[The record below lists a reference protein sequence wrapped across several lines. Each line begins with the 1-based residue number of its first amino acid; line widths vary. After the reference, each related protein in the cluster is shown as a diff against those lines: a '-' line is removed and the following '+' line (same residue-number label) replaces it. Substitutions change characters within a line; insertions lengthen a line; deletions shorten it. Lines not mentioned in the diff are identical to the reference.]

1 MRAIDNFISN
11 TKEFA
16 GLPVSKTITAKL
28 VPVGKTRDNIDKMNI
43 LESDKQREEA
53 FVRVKKY
60 IDRVHKYFIEEC
72 LKQQDS
78 GKSVYVPENE
88 FNKLYTLRVNL
99 KNLNGKERKNAQKEI
114 QVEENRLRKL
124 ISEIFKAHPN
134 YKNLCGVN
142 LFTELLPSYCNEEE
156 MKDVNL
162 FKGFYSYFTKFNKLR
177 EQLYVS
183 DDIHTAVAHRIIN
196 DNYPVYIDNKLIL
209 ERIRSECKELYD
221 LSENGRQL
229 FHELNQ
235 TYTMD
240 YGMSSSYISMYNS
253 TISGTFDEDGN
264 QTCRGLNQLINEY
277 RQKNKECRIPYF
289 KPLYKNLMS
298 DKKPLFS
305 VSYFESTAE
314 IKDAV
319 ITFNESIRKP
329 YERFISYI
337 TKSFPIDT
345 WCVEKKNLNRLSH
358 IICSNPFTLD
368 NLVSASKKFS
378 KNQPDI
384 YSASD
389 FKELLSENILEETE
403 FHFDFLQYKDYLLQF
418 RPQDFFSKIP
428 FDRIT
433 DIQYDKKQALEL
445 KEYLQSVLD
454 YYNMLRILVIDSED
468 ERIISNEITY
478 NEEYYTELELII
490 DALNPIVKLY
500 NKVRNFVTK
509 SLKQEKEIKLNFD
522 CSSLLDGWAESQE
535 KVKNG
540 LIFHDESED
549 KYYLGIYN
557 QNMKK
562 PDFEYVSD
570 STFKKM
576 VLNTIP
582 EPYKML
588 PKVFFSKKGLETYKP
603 SEEIIEGYKNKLHKK
618 SSGKFD
624 LSFCHRLIDYY
635 KDSIRQRDEWNCFNF
650 NFKPTEEYQDTFEF
664 FNEVSEGGYSLEMV
678 GINKDIL
685 MKAVDEGSIFLFEIY
700 NKYLANKAHGKDTYT
715 QIIRSALSGKKSNV
729 QFCGGAQIYY
739 RPALIKEEATH
750 KKGSVIVNKISKE
763 GFTINSDVYKN
774 ICSHFNHNTALSS
787 EAKTL
792 LDSGS
797 VIYKTADRDL
807 YKDRRYM
814 YESFSFLCPV
824 KINWQAK
831 DINPFTFN
839 KAVLDAIRSDDD
851 VKILSINRGENNLV
865 YAVLMDKKGKVIL
878 DKSFNIIQSGK
889 QNVNY
894 KNKLIE
900 KSKDRANSRTNWQ
913 EIDKIKDLKSG
924 YLSFVIAEITRLI
937 IENNAVLVL
946 ESLSNDFKSG
956 RQFIESNIYQ
966 QFEMAL
972 VTKLSCIILKEN
984 EYGTPGSLEH
994 PYQLV
999 PKFTSFDN
1007 ISLQF
1012 GFVFFINP
1020 AYISKTDPESGI
1032 INFFNFNALT
1042 NNEKRTEFFKNF
1054 DNITVENDK
1063 LVFLYHP
1070 GNFNKDFKSID
1081 LFKVIAA
1088 GKRNVWNPKTKKF
1101 EIIDLELEGK
1111 TVYENL
1117 LSYDYT
1123 NIAELFKDKCCNGV
1137 LPHPAAT
1144 ERLLR
1149 IFMAAVSSRTF
1160 VLDDWQYISPMG
1172 NENEFTGKSFD
1183 FIAAYN
1189 LANKFKTILE
1199 RSKDSEYLSNIKT
1212 VEYVSSLIWNRVAN
1226 L

>member
-1 MRAIDNFISN
+1 MAR
-11 TKEFA
+11 
-16 GLPVSKTITAKL
+16 
-28 VPVGKTRDNIDKMNI
+28 I
-43 LESDKQREEA
+43 L
-53 FVRVKKY
+53 
-60 IDRVHKYFIEEC
+60 
-72 LKQQDS
+72 
-78 GKSVYVPENE
+78 
-88 FNKLYTLRVNL
+88 
-99 KNLNGKERKNAQKEI
+99 
-114 QVEENRLRKL
+114 
-124 ISEIFKAHPN
+124 
-134 YKNLCGVN
+134 
-142 LFTELLPSYCNEEE
+142 
-156 MKDVNL
+156 
-162 FKGFYSYFTKFNKLR
+162 
-177 EQLYVS
+177 
-183 DDIHTAVAHRIIN
+183 IH
-196 DNYPVYIDNKLIL
+196 
-209 ERIRSECKELYD
+209 
-221 LSENGRQL
+221 
-229 FHELNQ
+229 
-235 TYTMD
+235 
-240 YGMSSSYISMYNS
+240 
-253 TISGTFDEDGN
+253 
-264 QTCRGLNQLINEY
+264 
-277 RQKNKECRIPYF
+277 
-289 KPLYKNLMS
+289 
-298 DKKPLFS
+298 
-305 VSYFESTAE
+305 
-314 IKDAV
+314 
-319 ITFNESIRKP
+319 
-329 YERFISYI
+329 
-337 TKSFPIDT
+337 
-345 WCVEKKNLNRLSH
+345 RLSVQ
-358 IICSNPFTLD
+358 L
-368 NLVSASKKFS
+368 SA
-378 KNQPDI
+378 
-384 YSASD
+384 
-389 FKELLSENILEETE
+389 
-403 FHFDFLQYKDYLLQF
+403 
-418 RPQDFFSKIP
+418 
-428 FDRIT
+428 
-433 DIQYDKKQALEL
+433 
-445 KEYLQSVLD
+445 V
-454 YYNMLRILVIDSED
+454 
-468 ERIISNEITY
+468 
-478 NEEYYTELELII
+478 
-490 DALNPIVKLY
+490 
-500 NKVRNFVTK
+500 
-509 SLKQEKEIKLNFD
+509 
-522 CSSLLDGWAESQE
+522 
-535 KVKNG
+535 
-540 LIFHDESED
+540 
-549 KYYLGIYN
+549 
-557 QNMKK
+557 
-562 PDFEYVSD
+562 
-570 STFKKM
+570 
-576 VLNTIP
+576 
-582 EPYKML
+582 
-588 PKVFFSKKGLETYKP
+588 
-603 SEEIIEGYKNKLHKK
+603 
-618 SSGKFD
+618 
-624 LSFCHRLIDYY
+624 
-635 KDSIRQRDEWNCFNF
+635 
-650 NFKPTEEYQDTFEF
+650 
-664 FNEVSEGGYSLEMV
+664 
-678 GINKDIL
+678 
-685 MKAVDEGSIFLFEIY
+685 
-700 NKYLANKAHGKDTYT
+700 
-715 QIIRSALSGKKSNV
+715 KKSNV

-814 YESFSFLCPV
+814 YESFSFHCPV

-831 DINPFTFN
+831 DINPLTFN

-851 VKILSINRGENNLV
+851 VKILSVNRGENNLV

-878 DKSFNIIQSGK
+878 DKSFNLIQSGK

-1007 ISLQF
+1007 IFLQF

-1042 NNEKRTEFFKNF
+1042 NNEKRIEFFKNF

-1111 TVYENL
+1111 AVYENL

-1123 NIAELFKDKCCNGV
+1123 NIAELFKDICCNGV

-1149 IFMAAVSSRTF
+1149 VFMAAVSSRTF

-1199 RSKDSEYLSNIKT
+1199 RSKDGEYLSNIKT